1 MSSISY
7 DIPYNEKVRNQTS
20 AQLKKKIKSEPQAEH
35 YEIPSVHRVQNQTRY
50 KDRTKI
56 APDMSNKTMLGNGR
70 DIKSDGSEAQH
81 VGGAKCVKCMGRPKG
96 GRISGGRDTSSGAG
110 RDTSSG
116 AGLSHPIGLPK
127 PVLRKGRGKAEKPSK
142 EQMEK
147 LMKLMSEKKGAGFL
161 KGFKQI
167 FKQSPVKTLKEMGD
181 PKNMVEAL
189 KQTGDIIG
197 KAAPVGA
204 AALAGL
210 EGGPAASI
218 AAYKGT
224 KAQVDQAKKLAGS
237 GMDKRKKRGM
247 LVSKLMKERGV
258 SLAGASK
265 IIKAEGLM

>member
-50 KDRTKI
+50 KDRTLI

-70 DIKSDGSEAQH
+70 VKSDSSEDQH

-127 PVLRKGRGKAEKPSK
+127 PVLRKGRGKPSK

-210 EGGPAASI
+210 ESGPVGAI

-237 GMDKRKKRGM
+237 GIDKRKMRGM